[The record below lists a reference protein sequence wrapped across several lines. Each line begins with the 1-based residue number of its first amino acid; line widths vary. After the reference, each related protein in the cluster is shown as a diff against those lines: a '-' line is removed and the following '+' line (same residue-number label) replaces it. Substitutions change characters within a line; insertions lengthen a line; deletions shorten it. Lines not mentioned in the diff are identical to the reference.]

1 MDKKLIEERIIK
13 KIERKC
19 SKELEKINNMSE
31 EERKEMVKNVFP
43 KVFYKVYVEP
53 IAKEIEKATIAE
65 ISKKVDNACEAKHPS
80 EVLKIK
86 HEFYEAIRKKL
97 KEIVSENISMLEKTI
112 EEWEY
117 KDWYELI
124 KAAKVCAQIFR
135 IKDKEFENEL
145 ARDIV
150 RQTLLEF
157 SREIDERLKNL
168 EQD

>member
-13 KIERKC
+13 KIEREC

-31 EERKEMVKNVFP
+31 EERRKMVKSEFP

-86 HEFYEAIRKKL
+86 HEFYEAIRKRLRKL
-97 KEIVSENISMLEKTI
+97 VFESINSIDEVEKK
-112 EEWEY
+112 Y
-117 KDWYELI
+117 KDLI
-124 KAAKVCAQIFR
+124 DEARICAKIFK

-145 ARDIV
+145 VRDIV